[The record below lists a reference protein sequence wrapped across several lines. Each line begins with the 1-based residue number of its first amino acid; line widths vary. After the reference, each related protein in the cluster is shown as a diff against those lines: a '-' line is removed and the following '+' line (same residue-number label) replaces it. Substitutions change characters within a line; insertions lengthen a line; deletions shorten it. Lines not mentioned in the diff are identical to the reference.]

1 MVSEAKTVTLAPLD
15 TQLNVDKRFSDL
27 IKKKLIQQKKEFR
40 KGETI
45 SVKLFPVIFGF
56 FRQKG
61 TLITFKVLETSPN
74 GYVNI
79 TKETKIGF
87 CQVFVCLSRL

>member
-1 MVSEAKTVTLAPLD
+1 LVNEAKTVTLAPLD
-15 TQLNVDKRFSDL
+15 TQLNIDEQFSDF

-40 KGETI
+40 KGETV

-61 TLITFKVLETSPN
+61 TSITFKVLETSPN
-74 GYVNI
+74 GYVNV
-79 TKETKIGF
+79 TKETKIEILNKPSSN
-87 CQVFVCLSRL
+87 LSV